1 MGSKKRNTRR
11 VVEGMKLDVHGT
23 EHLETSVFG
32 RESHEERS
40 ASTVPPPP
48 PAPAGIWKEVVEESS
63 SDTPNPPESEDSLA
77 HQSSL

>member
-1 MGSKKRNTRR
+1 MGSEEKNTRR
-11 VVEGMKLDVHGT
+11 VVEDMELNVHGT
-23 EHLETSVFG
+23 EHLETSAFG

-48 PAPAGIWKEVVEESS
+48 SPAGIWKEVVEESS

-77 HQSSL
+77 QQFSL